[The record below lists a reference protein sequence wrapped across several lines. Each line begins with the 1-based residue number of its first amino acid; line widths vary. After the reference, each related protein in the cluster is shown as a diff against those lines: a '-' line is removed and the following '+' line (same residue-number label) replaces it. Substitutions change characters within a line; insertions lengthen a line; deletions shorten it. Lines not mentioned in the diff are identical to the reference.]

1 MNENQDEDPAGGW
14 ERTVV
19 PSYISPFTGATL
31 IIISRANA
39 THRGLYRLAARQFTS
54 RATTAA
60 AAAGGTIST
69 TSLLKSVK
77 TAPGDP
83 TDATCPPAFVSVT
96 MQKGSQLAA
105 SIPWL

>member
-1 MNENQDEDPAGGW
+1 MNENQDEKNG
-14 ERTVV
+14 RLYVITVHGC
-19 PSYISPFTGATL
+19 YANNNLT
-31 IIISRANA
+31 REANA
-39 THRGLYRLAARQFTS
+39 THRGLYRLAARHFTS

-83 TDATCPPAFVSVT
+83 TVATCPPAFINVT